1 MRVSPFLYLSLDM
14 RLKGLHQ
21 RNVGLGSQQRKK
33 NLVVAFLDLLK
44 VNQDV
49 VVYLYRAGVL

>member
-1 MRVSPFLYLSLDM
+1 M
-14 RLKGLHQ
+14 KGLHQ

-44 VNQDV
+44 DSQDV
-49 VVYLYRAGVL
+49 VVYLYRVGVL